1 MDKFNLV
8 TTQINKPVSKAL
20 LQSMDI
26 VLKTIVQFVHI
37 KVMKMMEKVA
47 VLNQAVDLSVQLEL
61 RKMKVENV
69 EETSNIPVKM
79 VRLQL
84 MDTVEQTVQTNVVKE
99 QLKEL
104 AVLKK
109 FYSVHMAIKKMIKEN
124 VSNVKMFTLT

>member
-1 MDKFNLV
+1 
-8 TTQINKPVSKAL
+8 
-20 LQSMDI
+20 
-26 VLKTIVQFVHI
+26 
-37 KVMKMMEKVA
+37 MKMMEKVA

-99 QLKEL
+99 
-104 AVLKK
+104 
-109 FYSVHMAIKKMIKEN
+109 
-124 VSNVKMFTLT
+124 

>member
-1 MDKFNLV
+1 
-8 TTQINKPVSKAL
+8 
-20 LQSMDI
+20 MDI

-99 QLKEL
+99 
-104 AVLKK
+104 
-109 FYSVHMAIKKMIKEN
+109 
-124 VSNVKMFTLT
+124 